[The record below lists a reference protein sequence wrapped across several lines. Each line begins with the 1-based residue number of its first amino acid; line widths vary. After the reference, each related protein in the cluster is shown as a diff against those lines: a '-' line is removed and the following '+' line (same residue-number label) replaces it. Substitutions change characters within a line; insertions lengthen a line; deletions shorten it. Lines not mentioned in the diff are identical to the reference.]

1 MALCIKG
8 WVVIAEVSPIWI
20 LAYAAFAS
28 KHEHRMQPDIK
39 ECKVLDQLK
48 GRVCFWFP
56 QAAIALFVL
65 FQTIRQLDC
74 PPIVYF
80 GRSHQGVA
88 AKGSSTTSNK
98 SAIRMGLRIQYI
110 VTQLQP
116 GFIVLQQ
123 YADNH
128 FMVLFKGSTQLQNSQ
143 HARLPYELM
152 VFNLKSQSGAQT
164 AASSATLV
172 QEHVC
177 INILELLRNG
187 YCQLLALVGQ
197 GLARSLWV
205 HGRWAYQWIRSF
217 TKRGNLWRADCS
229 RRSQS
234 WKEQWMFRRLMDLG
248 KHTKR
253 SACTCHVSDQSR
265 WLPSSQT
272 DLCAGSISMQ
282 QASWMYSW

>member
-28 KHEHRMQPDIK
+28 KHEHRMQTDIK

-98 SAIRMGLRIQYI
+98 SAIRMGLRIQY
-110 VTQLQP
+110 VVAQLQP

-217 TKRGNLWRADCS
+217 TKGATYEGQTAVEDRIAEKNNGCSGGWWIWESTPKDQLALVMSLTRVADS
-229 RRSQS
+229 RVP
-234 WKEQWMFRRLMDLG
+234 RLI
-248 KHTKR
+248 
-253 SACTCHVSDQSR
+253 
-265 WLPSSQT
+265 
-272 DLCAGSISMQ
+272 CAREV
-282 QASWMYSW
+282 